1 MRNVI
6 PVCLTILF
14 LASCSSNE
22 VPKPRGYFRI
32 ELPEHSYRVLDT
44 TFPYSFEY
52 PVYSRIMSDPYAP
65 DEPYWIDVYFPQFK
79 GKLHLSYKVVND
91 TNLIYYLEDTRKFVV
106 KHIPKANAIDDSLIF
121 DREKNIYG
129 LLYEIH
135 GGNAASPVQFFVT
148 DSTRHFVRGALY
160 FNVKPNNDSL
170 QPVIDFLRKDIDHLI
185 GTFRWKNVA
194 E

>member
-1 MRNVI
+1 MRKFI
-6 PVCLTILF
+6 PLYFVFLF

-22 VPKPRGYFRI
+22 LPKPRGYFRI

-52 PVYSRIMSDPYAP
+52 PAYSSIMSDPYAP
-65 DEPYWIDVYFPQFK
+65 EEPYWIDVYFAQFK
-79 GKLHLSYKVVND
+79 AKLHLSYKVVND

-106 KHIPKANAIDDSLIF
+106 KHIPKANAIEDSLIF

-185 GTFRWKNVA
+185 STFRWKNGA

>member
-1 MRNVI
+1 
-6 PVCLTILF
+6 
-14 LASCSSNE
+14 
-22 VPKPRGYFRI
+22 
-32 ELPEHSYRVLDT
+32 
-44 TFPYSFEY
+44 
-52 PVYSRIMSDPYAP
+52 MSDPYAP

-129 LLYEIH
+129 LLYEIQ

-170 QPVIDFLRKDIDHLI
+170 QPVINFLRKDIDHLI
-185 GTFRWKNVA
+185 GTFRWKNA
-194 E
+194 AD